1 MSSKGHSLVLKR
13 TGKFA
18 VNGDYLQ
25 TFLGLVGL
33 PFRLMNRC
41 LLAYQPVVFYV
52 VVICVAIMAACFYLR
67 YVLIVKRKKKKK
79 TIITVGLLIKKD
91 NYFRSQNCKLAKN
104 KR

>member
-33 PFRLMNRC
+33 LFRLMNRC

-52 VVICVAIMAACFYLR
+52 VVVCVAIMAACFYLR
-67 YVLIVKRKKKKK
+67 FVLIVKRKKK